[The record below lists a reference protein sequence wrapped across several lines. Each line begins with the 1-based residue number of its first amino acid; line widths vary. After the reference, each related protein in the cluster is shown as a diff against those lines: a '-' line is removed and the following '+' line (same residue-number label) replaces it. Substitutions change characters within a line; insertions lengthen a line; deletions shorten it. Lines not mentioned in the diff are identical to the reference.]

1 MLVRACI
8 ITFIGLWLT
17 YVHVRS
23 TNDKAMTKQHA
34 FSGIVRTQETRSS
47 STPLQGM
54 RDAFLGGWISLHL
67 ALCFVCTLG
76 DLVLWDEGDVNA
88 AKW

>member
-1 MLVRACI
+1 MRM
-8 ITFIGLWLT
+8 
-17 YVHVRS
+17 YV
-23 TNDKAMTKQHA
+23 APMTKQHA
-34 FSGIVRTQETRSS
+34 FAGIVRTWETRSS

-67 ALCFVCTLG
+67 VLCFVCTLG
-76 DLVLWDEGDVNA
+76 DLFLWDEGDVIA